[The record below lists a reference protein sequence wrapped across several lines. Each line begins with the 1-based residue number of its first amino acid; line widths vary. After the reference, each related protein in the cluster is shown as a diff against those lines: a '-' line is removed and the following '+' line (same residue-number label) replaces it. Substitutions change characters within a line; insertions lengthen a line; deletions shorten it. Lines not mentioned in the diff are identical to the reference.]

1 MSDAGLPLLVS
12 GVNWGLFSWGL
23 SGGIASF
30 FSPCALPM
38 LPAYLSY
45 YVAADTDDAR
55 SSVDP
60 VASNGG
66 QGQYTAA
73 PLTQGVTFGGV
84 ASFGMLVVFVLAAVV
99 TGVLGDVLKP
109 IIPVLIPVVGIIVI
123 GLGVA
128 MLADRA
134 NWLSRSVSLPEWKEP
149 SARHFFGFGVLFAL
163 AALGCTAPIFIGIT
177 LTALSSGG
185 FAGAATVFS
194 GYAGGMVGMFVV
206 LTGLVAF
213 AKEETARQ
221 LRALIPYVE
230 RASAVL
236 LIGAGGYM
244 LYYYWQLVT
253 L

>member
-1 MSDAGLPLLVS
+1 MSLAPGVLS
-12 GVNWGLFSWGL
+12 GVSWGLFTWGL

-45 YVAADTDDAR
+45 YVAADVGSG
-55 SSVDP
+55 SSEE
-60 VASNGG
+60 
-66 QGQYTAA
+66 QTAA
-73 PLTQGVTFGGV
+73 STGWYPSSSLARGATFGGI
-84 ASFGMLVVFVLAAVV
+84 ASFGMLSVFALAAVI

-109 IIPVLIPVVGIIVI
+109 IIPVLIPLVGIVVI

-128 MLADRA
+128 MLANRA
-134 NWLSRSVSLPEWKEP
+134 SWLSRSITLPEWKDP
-149 SARHFFGFGVLFAL
+149 SARHFFAFGVLFAF
-163 AALGCTAPIFIGIT
+163 AALGCTAPIFVGIT

-185 FAGAATVFS
+185 IAGATTVFG

-213 AKEETARQ
+213 AKDEAARQ
-221 LRALIPYVE
+221 LRSLIPYVE

-236 LIGAGGYM
+236 LVAAGGYM
-244 LYYYWQLVT
+244 LYYYWQL
-253 L
+253 LSL

>member
-1 MSDAGLPLLVS
+1 MIQVGSLALVS
-12 GVNWGLFSWGL
+12 GVSWGLFTWGI

-45 YVAADTDDAR
+45 YVAADTDDAH

-60 VASNGG
+60 VVSDGG
-66 QGQYTAA
+66 QYADA
-73 PLTQGVTFGGV
+73 PLTRGVTFGGV
-84 ASFGMLVVFVLAAVV
+84 ASLGMLVVFVLAAGV
-99 TGVLGDVLKP
+99 TGILGDVLKP
-109 IIPVLIPVVGIIVI
+109 IIPVLIPGVGIVVI
-123 GLGVA
+123 FLGVA

-134 NWLSRSVSLPEWKEP
+134 DWLSQSVSLPEWKEP

-194 GYAGGMVGMFVV
+194 GYAGGMIGMFVV
-206 LTGLVAF
+206 MTGLIAL

-221 LRALIPYVE
+221 IRSLIPYVE

-236 LIGAGGYM
+236 LIVAGGYM
-244 LYYYWQLVT
+244 LYYYWQLTT